1 MEELKKLLAQECS
14 FKLSNKLM
22 DDLLGAAKIV
32 KLEKNDA
39 LIMEG
44 SIDPNIYILKEGII
58 RYSYMDGIKEMTFAF
73 AMPGSVMIAMHSF
86 YAHLPAFYRLEA
98 CCKSTVLKISQKHY
112 NNLVE
117 TSHEFAQWALSY
129 SYAQLFYFEKKDS
142 VVNGD
147 AKERFLSL
155 CVKRPEII
163 EKVHMKH
170 IASYLGITRQ
180 YLSRLK
186 AELKSA
192 KKQNSTSF

>member
-14 FKLSNKLM
+14 FKLSDGLM
-22 DDLLGAAKIV
+22 DKLLEAAKAV
-32 KLEKNDA
+32 ELEKNGV

-44 SIDPNIYILKEGII
+44 SVDPNVYILKEGII

-73 AMPGSVMIAMHSF
+73 AMPGSMMISMHSF
-86 YAHLPAFYRLEA
+86 YAHLPAFYQLEA
-98 CCKSTVLKISQKHY
+98 CCKSTVLKISQRHFNY
-112 NNLVE
+112 LIE
-117 TSHEFAQWALSY
+117 TYHDFAQWALSY
-129 SYAQLFYFEKKDS
+129 SYAQLFYLEKKDS

-147 AKERFLSL
+147 ARERFISL

-186 AELKSA
+186 AELGSRKR
-192 KKQNSTSF
+192 